1 MISVAQRF
9 VGCLVKRVPTT
20 RIQGISRTR
29 GGVFALVVLAGMLF
43 GSRAEAQLNPM
54 QKQEMKQHYEKATR
68 AYDVQKYSEA
78 VDEYQKAYEIGGDP
92 AMLYNVAQS
101 YRLADQ
107 LSEALRFYRRYLQR
121 SPNARNREDVERK
134 IFDLEKTIEERRRAA
149 AAVPAGP
156 VAPPPVVVVAPPPA
170 PLASHDEGTS
180 GTLVAGIIVA
190 SVGAAA
196 LATAAITGKM
206 SINKGDEVSTASNN
220 HGTFDPNVEKT
231 GKTLEKVA
239 VISAIGG
246 GVAAI
251 AGVVLIIVSQ
261 TGSSE
266 TGQHASLLPV
276 IAPGIMGAVATV
288 RF

>member
-1 MISVAQRF
+1 M
-9 VGCLVKRVPTT
+9 
-20 RIQGISRTR
+20 TR
-29 GGVFALVVLAGMLF
+29 GGVQGPVSVGTRVGQLGSCGRCGVFALAVLAGMLF
-43 GSRAEAQLNPM
+43 ASRAEAQLNPT

-134 IFDLEKTIEERRRAA
+134 ISDLEKTIEERRRAA
-149 AAVPAGP
+149 AAVPAAP

-170 PLASHDEGTS
+170 PLAAHDEGTS
-180 GTLVAGIIVA
+180 STLVAGIIVA

-206 SINKGDEVSTASNN
+206 ASDKGDQLTSASVN
-220 HGTFDPNVEKT
+220 GKIFDPNLEKT
-231 GKTLEKVA
+231 GKTLNTVA

-246 GVAAI
+246 GR
-251 AGVVLIIVSQ
+251 GRDR
-261 TGSSE
+261 GSCSDHRVTDRE
-266 TGQHASLLPV
+266 Q
-276 IAPGIMGAVATV
+276 
-288 RF
+288 